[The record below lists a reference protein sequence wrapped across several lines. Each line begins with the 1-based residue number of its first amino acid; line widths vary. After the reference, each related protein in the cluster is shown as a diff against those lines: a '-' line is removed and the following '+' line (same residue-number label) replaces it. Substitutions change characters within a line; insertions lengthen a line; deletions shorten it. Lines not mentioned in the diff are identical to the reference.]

1 VPCHPYLAREE
12 WEEGSV
18 VEEHDHVA
26 HVAAFGS
33 DGEYREPKQH
43 VVPLMQIAKTAKPKY
58 ARPFE
63 MVRTTERTIILED
76 DDEPILVG
84 EAEWEDIYEE
94 FQGEK
99 GKGKE
104 KKLYSQVVVENPG

>member
-1 VPCHPYLAREE
+1 MPRRDRQKAWQFPLPRRNPGRDRKGITWRRGGVPCHPYLAREE

-43 VVPLMQIAKTAKPKY
+43 VVPLMQIAKTAKPKCKPT
-58 ARPFE
+58 ASCSASN
-63 MVRTTERTIILED
+63 
-76 DDEPILVG
+76 G
-84 EAEWEDIYEE
+84 
-94 FQGEK
+94 
-99 GKGKE
+99 
-104 KKLYSQVVVENPG
+104 S